1 MTTNILTY
9 QYKMGTCSLN
19 DLIRLVKEK
28 ELTEEDFFEI
38 TRLNYQGLIKSRE
51 GKQKE

>member
-1 MTTNILTY
+1 MTVNILEY
-9 QYKMGTCSLN
+9 QYKMGTCSLS

-51 GKQKE
+51 EKQEE